1 MPGVLM
7 RRGDH
12 GTDIK
17 ATWRPGERQASES
30 QGQRPLEKPNDL
42 ELYLPGGR
50 TGAERSSV
58 V

>member
-1 MPGVLM
+1 M